1 MQPMA
6 LLHAWS
12 SFFHPN
18 PLESNGTF
26 PLVHSPSCW
35 VAERDWFVEDE
46 HLLLDP
52 IFLDQV
58 APSHWLIVD
67 QINKLLTG
75 VAIPLALC
83 FLLRFLLQKVSYVSL
98 YGGFPAWK
106 CAGNLYPGTFA
117 FLALV
122 MGWILRVVEWS
133 FLAVRPVYVLTVLS

>member
-1 MQPMA
+1 MHLYAPAQTRSDGITFPEGYPSQSYTQKRSASITFPEGFSEARGGVWWLQNATPCFRMQPMA

-58 APSHWLIVD
+58 APFHWLIVD
-67 QINKLLTG
+67 QINKLLS
-75 VAIPLALC
+75 V
-83 FLLRFLLQKVSYVSL
+83 
-98 YGGFPAWK
+98 
-106 CAGNLYPGTFA
+106 
-117 FLALV
+117 
-122 MGWILRVVEWS
+122 
-133 FLAVRPVYVLTVLS
+133 